1 MIYAAIKLG
10 RSVARSGNMHV
21 RMTTKRS
28 TRINGID
35 NRPKRMMPCPLIYC
49 WKRRDTRR
57 KEEWPDQL
65 RA

>member
-28 TRINGID
+28 TRTNGID
-35 NRPKRMMPCPLIYC
+35 NRPKRMMPCPLILL
-49 WKRRDTRR
+49 KQRDMRR